1 MSEETQSEPA
11 KPARQGHEGGP
22 LLILGLMLGILLAAL
37 DQTVVATSLPQIVA
51 DINGFEHFAWVFAAY
66 MLGSTLVI
74 PLAGKLSDT
83 YGRRPIYLS
92 GMGIFLIGSMLCGTS
107 TDIWQLIAWR
117 FAQGLG
123 GGMIFPVAIA
133 VVADIYAPT
142 ERGKI
147 QGAFGAVFGLASVI
161 GPFLGGAIVDNL
173 HVFGI
178 ASWRWVFY
186 VNIPLGAA
194 AISVV
199 WTHFPRKVAKETPPF
214 DFIGTASLIA
224 ALAAAL
230 LVTVLGGAT
239 YAWAS
244 LQILALVALSVG
256 AFVAFIFAEM
266 RAKDPVVPLALF
278 KNRVVLVSVIAVFLL
293 GAGIFGVIGFFPA
306 YLQGVV
312 GFSATYSGATLIP
325 LSLALIA
332 GAGVSGFAFARVGYK
347 PFALSGG
354 FISAAGFAIL
364 LSMGTAPT
372 LVAAILGLVIVGLGV
387 GFRIQSYTLA
397 VQNAADRK
405 LIGTATS
412 TVILFQTIGAT
423 FGVTI
428 LGVMLNNAVI
438 AELPHHVPQ
447 AAIDGLL
454 TNNFTGPYLGGH
466 IERIPSLLVQPA
478 FVQYANAANPA
489 LVPGIKDAFALA
501 MGVIFLAGVIIS
513 LAAGIITIFLPKI
526 KLKTREEYM
535 GKPSERPGAPPAAT
549 PTAQGASAPLSGD
562 PIGDGVPVVEDG
574 DKGRV

>member
-1 MSEETQSEPA
+1 VVETAADRDKGEAA
-11 KPARQGHEGGP
+11 KPARLPHEGGP

-83 YGRRPIYLS
+83 YGRRPIYLA
-92 GMGIFLIGSMLCGTS
+92 GMSVFLVGSMLCGTS

-117 FAQGLG
+117 FAQGAG
-123 GGMIFPVAIA
+123 GGMIFPVAMA

-147 QGAFGAVFGLASVI
+147 QGTFGAVFGMASVI

-186 VNIPLGAA
+186 VNIPLGAVA
-194 AISVV
+194 LSVV
-199 WTHFPRKVAKETPPF
+199 WTHFPRKSGKQVPPF
-214 DFIGTASLIA
+214 DFLGTAALMTSLA
-224 ALAAAL
+224 SAL

-239 YAWAS
+239 YAWTS
-244 LQILALVALSVG
+244 PQVIALVAIAVG
-256 AFVAFIFAEM
+256 AFVAFIFAER
-266 RAKDPVVPLALF
+266 RAKDPVVPLSLF
-278 KNRVVLVSVIAVFLL
+278 KNRVMAVSVIAVFLL
-293 GAGIFGVIGFFPA
+293 GAGIFGVIGFFPSF
-306 YLQGVV
+306 LQGVV

-332 GAGVSGFAFARVGYK
+332 GAGISGFSFARVGYK

-354 FISAAGFAIL
+354 FISAAGFALL
-364 LSMGTAPT
+364 LSMGTSPT
-372 LVAAILGLVIVGLGV
+372 LAVALLGLVVVGLGV

-397 VQNAADRK
+397 AQNAVERNV
-405 LIGTATS
+405 IGTATS

-438 AELPHHVPQ
+438 AQLPQHVDAQ
-447 AAIDGLL
+447 NL
-454 TNNFTGPYLGGH
+454 TILMANPYIGGH
-466 IERIPSLLVQPA
+466 MERIPSLLVQPA
-478 FVQYANAANPA
+478 FTQFAPAA
-489 LVPGIKDAFALA
+489 LVQGIKDAFALA
-501 MGVIFLAGVIIS
+501 MQVIFLAGIAIS
-513 LAAGIITIFLPKI
+513 LAAGIVTIFLPKI

-535 GKPSERPGAPPAAT
+535 GKPGAKPGEPPASGT
-549 PTAQGASAPLSGD
+549 PAGSTSVPLPGD
-562 PIGDGVPVVEDG
+562 PIGDGVPVVENTDE
-574 DKGRV
+574 GRV